1 MLLPLGDDN
10 SDRVSKPVVNY
21 VFIIINVFFFIFLQ
35 RFGNNPEFTYAFST
49 VPGEILTGEDIVTQ
63 ARVVQDTATGQLFR
77 IPGLGFTP
85 IPVYLTILTSMFMHG
100 GLAHLAGNM
109 LFLFI
114 FGDNIEDRIGRVRY
128 IIFYLLCG
136 VLATLAHVFFT
147 LITNSNLY
155 TPSLGAS
162 GAISGVLGGYLI
174 LFPRKRVRVL
184 IFRILTQVPAIVA
197 IGLWFVFQVIN
208 GVGLLGGSGGGGV
221 AYAAHIGGFI
231 AGVIC
236 IKLFTIGV

>member
-10 SDRVSKPVVNY
+10 SDRVLKPVVNY
-21 VFIIINVFFFIFLQ
+21 TFILINIFIFVFLQ
-35 RFGNNPEFTYAFST
+35 RFGNNPDFTYAFST
-49 VPGEILTGEDIVTQ
+49 VPGEIITGEDIVTQ
-63 ARVVQDTATGQLFR
+63 SRVVQDAASGRLFR
-77 IPGLGFTP
+77 IPGLGITP
-85 IPVYLTILTSMFMHG
+85 IPVYLTMLTSMFMHG
-100 GLAHLAGNM
+100 GLAHIGGNM

-114 FGDNIEDRIGRVRY
+114 FGDNIEDRIGHVRY

-136 VLATLAHVFFT
+136 VLASLAHVFFS
-147 LITNSNLY
+147 LFLNSNLY

-162 GAISGVLGGYLI
+162 GAISGVLGAYLI

-184 IFRILTQVPAIVA
+184 IFRILTQVPALVA
-197 IGLWFVFQVIN
+197 IGLWFVFQIVN
-208 GVGLLGGSGGGGV
+208 GIGLLGGSGGGGV

-236 IKLFTIGV
+236 IKLFTLGV